1 MTQVTN
7 ETILTAISELSNYVK
22 TLSADMIEV
31 KQEIVEIKEE
41 MKRMNEKIDENHK
54 VTKSFDRK
62 IYVLNDEVLTMRA
75 DIVELQRAK

>member
-1 MTQVTN
+1 MSQVTN

-31 KQEIVEIKEE
+31 KQEISE
-41 MKRMNEKIDENHK
+41 MKVEMQRMNEKIDENHK

-62 IYVLNDEVLTMRA
+62 IYVLNDEMLTMRA

>member
-31 KQEIVEIKEE
+31 KQGIVEIKEE

-62 IYVLNDEVLTMRA
+62 IYVLNDEMLTMRA